1 VAVFDSVSMNSVSPL
16 RGTPF
21 AKAPSSQVFQASR
34 ESPIEGAGWDS
45 VQGSKLEARDRVIED
60 SSTSMAIS
68 EEEGESE
75 EESEGGGWWRE

>member
-1 VAVFDSVSMNSVSPL
+1 MAVVDSVVMNSVSPSG
-16 RGTPF
+16 GTPCCT
-21 AKAPSSQVFQASR
+21 APSSQVNQASR
-34 ESPIEGAGWDS
+34 ESPIEGARWDL
-45 VQGSKLEARDRVIED
+45 VQGSKLEARDRMIEE